1 MPKIALLIMDVQA
14 GNVPRVPIPSTYL
27 PLMASTIAAARA
39 SSIKVIYVTI
49 SFRPGH
55 PEVNP
60 SNPVFSAAAQS
71 NAFVAGSP
79 ETEVHPSIAPI
90 EGDII
95 VVKKRVSAFAG
106 SDLEVVLRG
115 LGVQTLVLAGMSTSG
130 AVLSTVCE
138 AVDKDFKLVV
148 LRDLCV
154 DRDEEVHRVL
164 MDSVFKKLG
173 KVVGGEEWVG
183 TLTEDILC

>member
-1 MPKIALLIMDVQA
+1 M
-14 GNVPRVPIPSTYL
+14 
-27 PLMASTIAAARA
+27 
-39 SSIKVIYVTI
+39 
-49 SFRPGH
+49 
-55 PEVNP
+55 
-60 SNPVFSAAAQS
+60 
-71 NAFVAGSP
+71 
-79 ETEVHPSIAPI
+79 
-90 EGDII
+90 
-95 VVKKRVSAFAG
+95 
-106 SDLEVVLRG
+106 
-115 LGVQTLVLAGMSTSG
+115 QTLVLAGMSTSG